1 MYYLQCICL
10 KLYGNSMKKFFAIS
24 ALVFCFANG
33 YSQNETPQQRYE
45 QFKRQANENFEF
57 FRKKANEQYAAFLRQ
72 AWEQYKVLPAI
83 PKPKDE
89 TVPPI
94 VLPDNDKDK
103 PIESNPI
110 PIKDVVTPPAPN
122 PQPVPISPI
131 KEKTS
136 PKEITVDISY
146 CGTECRVRMDNTVKI
161 NLSDCS
167 NDNLSEMW
175 SKLSEDGVMN
185 NTIRDCLYLRESKN
199 LCDWA
204 YLNLLSTFAKAV
216 YEESNEA
223 TLLTSFIY
231 CQSGYNMR
239 LGRKDNRIY
248 LLYASKHGIY
258 DIAYFK
264 INDTNYYPFECEQ
277 KQLEICNAPYPQEK
291 PLSLLITNNQK
302 FKYQA
307 SDTRTLTSKQYPDI
321 QVLVQVNKNLIDFYN
336 TYPTS
341 EIDGNFMTRWTMYAN
356 TPLDEH
362 VKEKLYPALMDKI
375 NGLSQLEAVNK
386 LLNWVQTAFVYEYD
400 DKVWGHDRAF
410 FAEETLYY
418 PYCDC
423 EDRSILFTRLVRD
436 LLRLKTILVF
446 YPGHLASAVCF
457 TDNVSGDYIL
467 LNGKHYV
474 ITDPTY
480 IGAPVGMTMPDMDN
494 TQAHVIL
501 LE

>member
-1 MYYLQCICL
+1 
-10 KLYGNSMKKFFAIS
+10 MKKFFAIS
-24 ALVFCFANG
+24 AFVFCFANG

-45 QFKRQANENFEF
+45 QFKRQANENFES

-146 CGTECRVRMDNTVKI
+146 CGTECRIRMDNTVKI

-167 NDNLSEMW
+167 NDNLSEAW
-175 SKLSEDGVMN
+175 SKLSEDGLMN

-216 YEESNEA
+216 YGESNEA

-264 INDTNYYPFECEQ
+264 INDTNYYPFECE
-277 KQLEICNAPYPQEK
+277 
-291 PLSLLITNNQK
+291 
-302 FKYQA
+302 
-307 SDTRTLTSKQYPDI
+307 
-321 QVLVQVNKNLIDFYN
+321 
-336 TYPTS
+336 
-341 EIDGNFMTRWTMYAN
+341 
-356 TPLDEH
+356 
-362 VKEKLYPALMDKI
+362 
-375 NGLSQLEAVNK
+375 
-386 LLNWVQTAFVYEYD
+386 
-400 DKVWGHDRAF
+400 
-410 FAEETLYY
+410 
-418 PYCDC
+418 
-423 EDRSILFTRLVRD
+423 
-436 LLRLKTILVF
+436 
-446 YPGHLASAVCF
+446 
-457 TDNVSGDYIL
+457 
-467 LNGKHYV
+467 
-474 ITDPTY
+474 
-480 IGAPVGMTMPDMDN
+480 
-494 TQAHVIL
+494 
-501 LE
+501 